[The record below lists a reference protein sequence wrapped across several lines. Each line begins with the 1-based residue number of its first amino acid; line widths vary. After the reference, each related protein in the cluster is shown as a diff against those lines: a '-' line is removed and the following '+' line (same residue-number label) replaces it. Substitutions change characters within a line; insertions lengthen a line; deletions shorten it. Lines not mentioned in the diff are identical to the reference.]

1 MSRRRLGA
9 GLAAAAGTAAVL
21 TSAFL
26 IGGQVA
32 AMRRAPAEAARL
44 EALEERVRTD
54 PEAAVE
60 LEAERER
67 QTVRSV
73 AREARNRRLGY
84 GLLAAVAAFL
94 AAENWRRASAASPR
108 KSPLTPLSQRGE
120 PEGRPS
126 ASPSFRKGGGRGEDF
141 RAQRGPLFSL
151 DDVDAV
157 DAVVAREGRG
167 RESAIPILQALQRH
181 YRYLPEA
188 ALRRVCEL
196 TEITPAQL
204 AGVASFYAQ
213 FRRTLM
219 GDHRVRLCH
228 GTACH
233 VAGVGPIRDEL
244 VRRLAI
250 PPGDD
255 TDPER
260 RFTLD
265 PVACLG
271 CCSLAPVMMVDDDVA
286 GRLTPSTAYELLVA
300 GKESR

>member
-108 KSPLTPLSQRGE
+108 KSPLTPLS
-120 PEGRPS
+120 
-126 ASPSFRKGGGRGEDF
+126 
-141 RAQRGPLFSL
+141 
-151 DDVDAV
+151 
-157 DAVVAREGRG
+157 
-167 RESAIPILQALQRH
+167 
-181 YRYLPEA
+181 
-188 ALRRVCEL
+188 
-196 TEITPAQL
+196 
-204 AGVASFYAQ
+204 
-213 FRRTLM
+213 
-219 GDHRVRLCH
+219 
-228 GTACH
+228 
-233 VAGVGPIRDEL
+233 
-244 VRRLAI
+244 
-250 PPGDD
+250 
-255 TDPER
+255 
-260 RFTLD
+260 
-265 PVACLG
+265 
-271 CCSLAPVMMVDDDVA
+271 
-286 GRLTPSTAYELLVA
+286 
-300 GKESR
+300 